1 MLYMALVLMGW
12 INIYA
17 AGYDELLSNN
27 IFDFSVALTNAQ
39 RQMLFMAASIILI
52 VGIIVVD
59 MRFFEAVAYL
69 LYGFLRPWLSREWQ
83 REIEEEIGDEPE
95 GGEAAE
101 EAS

>member
-59 MRFFEAVAYL
+59 MRFFEAVAYV
-69 LYGFLRPWLSREWQ
+69 LYGLFMFLLLLVPL
-83 REIEEEIGDEPE
+83 IGKEV
-95 GGEAAE
+95 GGNK
-101 EAS
+101 SW